1 MLLRESMGVGADS
14 NTKAFHATDIN
25 NFLKRD
31 PVEIYRDHIDY
42 HHPKNTNHIV
52 IAVDPSGG
60 GASAFG
66 ICSMVQQPNG
76 SVVVRCCCCCLLLR
90 FPAHSP
96 AHSAMV
102 GATASCQ
109 DVLLQTSG

>member
-25 NFLKRD
+25 NFLKRE
-31 PVEIYRDHIDY
+31 PVEIYRDALNY
-42 HHPKNTNHIV
+42 HNPKNTNHIV
-52 IAVDPSGG
+52 VAVDPAGG

-76 SVVVRCCCCCLLLR
+76 TVVVRARTCVFESLIPRHIPCPPPSR
-90 FPAHSP
+90 
-96 AHSAMV
+96 
-102 GATASCQ
+102 ASCPA
-109 DVLLQTSG
+109 VLPQRVG